1 MARVAN
7 PLRVRGKILENGSI
21 ITIRGCRDTG
31 TGLSG
36 SIMTRLRR
44 ERNSG
49 IGLLSSGKLE
59 NDELCALLIGFDLS
73 LASAIYTC
81 VLSNT
86 SK

>member
-1 MARVAN
+1 
-7 PLRVRGKILENGSI
+7 
-21 ITIRGCRDTG
+21 
-31 TGLSG
+31 
-36 SIMTRLRR
+36 MTRLRR